1 MKSLLEMQEI
11 EKFIAES
18 GFRLV
23 YFASE
28 ACSVCQS
35 MRQEVQARYQEQKN
49 MDVGLVMIEEVPEAR
64 GRYQVFAAPT
74 IHVYF
79 NGQRV
84 YEASRFLRLE
94 ELDQMMERIEEIN
107 R

>member
-1 MKSLLEMQEI
+1 MKSFLQMEEI
-11 EKFIAES
+11 ENFIAEP

-28 ACSVCQS
+28 ACSVCQT
-35 MRQEVQARYQEQKN
+35 MRQEVKAKYQGRKN
-49 MDVGLVMIEEVPEAR
+49 MALGLVMIEEVPEAR

-79 NGQRV
+79 DGQRI
-84 YEASRFLRLE
+84 YEASRFLQLK
-94 ELDQMMERIEEIN
+94 ELDQTMERIEEIN